1 MLEDNNN
8 LDENYKDLQEEHNML
23 KKNIKFKNEKDD
35 DLNSQRTYETNRIKL
50 KEFEYQK
57 LLKKFEKTKVT
68 KRERSEEIKKLEAQ
82 NKQQE
87 IDNIKFEELANKRN
101 EDNKI
106 LNFENNEL
114 ESKIKKMKNDIDK
127 ALQANEPAQMRKCII
142 DMCIQYLWN
151 D

>member
-50 KEFEYQK
+50 KEYEYQK
-57 LLKKFEKTKVT
+57 LTKKFEKTKVT

-82 NKQQE
+82 NKQYE
-87 IDNIKFEELANKRN
+87 IDNIQFEELANKRN